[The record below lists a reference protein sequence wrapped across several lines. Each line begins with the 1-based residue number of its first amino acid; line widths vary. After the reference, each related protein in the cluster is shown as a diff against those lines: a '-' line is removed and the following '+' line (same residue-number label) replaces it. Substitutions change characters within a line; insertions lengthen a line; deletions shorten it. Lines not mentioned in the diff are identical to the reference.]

1 MAAFVVT
8 LGSFSFG
15 ATDGDGDRF
24 VLQDIVGWT
33 GIPVE
38 IGVVEKPLSAGAVIA
53 YSRYKARP
61 LILKGYGIAS
71 TKTQVW
77 RMRGKLEAAA
87 GLASAA
93 DVTLT
98 VPEPAGNKTLSVRLA
113 DAMRVRLV
121 SARHVEFEIPLIA
134 ANPAKA

>member
-15 ATDGDGDRF
+15 ATDSDGDRF

-38 IGVVEKPLSAGAVIA
+38 VGIVEKPLSAGAVIA

-77 RMRGKLEAAA
+77 RMRAKLEAAA
-87 GLASAA
+87 NLAAA

>member
-1 MAAFVVT
+1 MAFVVT

-38 IGVVEKPLSAGAVIA
+38 IGVVEKPLSTGAVIA

-61 LILKGYGIAS
+61 LILKGFGIAS
-71 TKTQVW
+71 TRAQVW
-77 RMRGKLEAAA
+77 RMRAKLEAAA
-87 GLASAA
+87 ALAAV

-113 DAMRVRLV
+113 DTMRVRLV
-121 SARHVEFEIPLIA
+121 GMRAVEFEIPLLA
-134 ANPAKA
+134 ANPVKA